1 MLSHDHFTVESGL
14 SINKEIMTNNMKE
27 LTLTSKRLIKDYIMT
42 VGSVEYCRGN
52 PYNSKAQVTKA
63 NKKSVT
69 G

>member
-1 MLSHDHFTVESGL
+1 MLSHGHFTVGSGL

-27 LTLTSKRLIKDYIMT
+27 LTLTSKRRIKA

-52 PYNSKAQVTKA
+52 SYNTKAQVTKA